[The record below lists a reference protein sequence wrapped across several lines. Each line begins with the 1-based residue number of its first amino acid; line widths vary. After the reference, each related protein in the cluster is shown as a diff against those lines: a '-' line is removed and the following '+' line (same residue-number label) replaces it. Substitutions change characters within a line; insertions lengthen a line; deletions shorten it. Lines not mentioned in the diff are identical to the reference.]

1 MTRPEIGMH
10 TVAVTLVDSGKVQ
23 VNAGGEQHEIRR
35 CGIYLILL
43 CLGTVILTYNDRTV
57 THLHIKWGVALG
69 PIVVGAGTRHLPLP
83 EYMPP

>member
-1 MTRPEIGMH
+1 MTGPEIGMH

-43 CLGTVILTYNDRTV
+43 CLGTVIAINC
-57 THLHIKWGVALG
+57 
-69 PIVVGAGTRHLPLP
+69 
-83 EYMPP
+83 